1 MNQTPRFH
9 GTPEALRDFIGETL
23 FLARIQADLGV
34 TYAEI
39 GDDIG
44 LEYTTRRLTAY
55 VRAALATLKDL
66 RKDKEAR

>member
-1 MNQTPRFH
+1 MIHTPQYH
-9 GTPEALRDFIGETL
+9 GTPQALRDFIGETL
-23 FLARIQADLGV
+23 FLARIQADLAV

-39 GDDIG
+39 GDDTG

-66 RKDKEAR
+66 RNDKEAR